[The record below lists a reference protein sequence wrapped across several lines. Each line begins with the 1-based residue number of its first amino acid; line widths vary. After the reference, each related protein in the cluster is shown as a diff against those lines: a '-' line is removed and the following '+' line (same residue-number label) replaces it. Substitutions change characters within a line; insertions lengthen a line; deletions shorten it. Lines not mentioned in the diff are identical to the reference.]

1 MNLFI
6 VTISCIVWWALYKH
20 FNVIIY
26 RFSETAPHIK
36 ERFKD
41 VESIG
46 KRERWE
52 VSKTRKGD
60 FGTKEQFSQITKTM
74 SW

>member
-6 VTISCIVWWALYKH
+6 VTVVLFGEH
-20 FNVIIY
+20 FTNILMRY
-26 RFSETAPHIK
+26 RFSEAAPHIK

-52 VSKTRKGD
+52 VSETRKGD